1 MKIYFF
7 YSSKGCQHSA
17 HMWQVMEKEGILSW
31 FEKMNI
37 DNFSLDQLMQFGM
50 KEVPAILV
58 VGNNNKRELAE
69 GKPAFKWLEQKIQN
83 RRNNMSMMA
92 NSNRQ
97 KILERN
103 MMVNNNDG
111 VTNFSKSEMS
121 GASDDYA
128 YLLTDLAQSKSYVGY
143 GQDNQAIMTMLEGK
157 KVTEAE
163 TTAAMQKEQAH
174 RDKEKETMK
183 EGMKQGQIEAI
194 YDHRMMK

>member
-7 YSSKGCQHSA
+7 YSSKNCANSA

-58 VGNNNKRELAE
+58 VGHNDKRELAE
-69 GKPAFKWLEQKIQN
+69 GKNAFKWLEQKIQN

-92 NSNRQ
+92 DSNRQ

-103 MMVNNNDG
+103 KMVDNNDG

-121 GASDDYA
+121 GSSDDYA

-143 GQDNQAIMTMLEGK
+143 GQDNQAIVTMLEGAK
-157 KVTEAE
+157 ATEAE
-163 TTAAMQKEQAH
+163 TTAAMKKEALNREQQGT
-174 RDKEKETMK
+174 KMK
-183 EGMKQGQIEAI
+183 EEMKQGQMEAI

>member
-1 MKIYFF
+1 
-7 YSSKGCQHSA
+7 
-17 HMWQVMEKEGILSW
+17 MWQVMEKEGILSW

-58 VGNNNKRELAE
+58 VGHNDKRELAE
-69 GKPAFKWLEQKIQN
+69 GKNAFKWLEQKIQN

-92 NSNRQ
+92 DSNRQ

-103 MMVNNNDG
+103 KMVDNNDG

-121 GASDDYA
+121 GSSDDYA

-143 GQDNQAIMTMLEGK
+143 GQDNQAIVTMLEGAK
-157 KVTEAE
+157 ATEAE
-163 TTAAMQKEQAH
+163 TTAAMKKEALNREQQGT
-174 RDKEKETMK
+174 KMK
-183 EGMKQGQIEAI
+183 EEMKQGQMEAI